1 MPARPAVLSAA
12 ADAEIL
18 AGVRAGGH
26 ARREASR
33 ELFRRLREPIHAV
46 CLHVTGRRADAEA
59 AVKEAFVAV
68 HRGLPHH
75 RGTSRLTTW
84 VYRIAMRAAF
94 RARARRRDEERP
106 EGALAS
112 LPAGSRAV
120 LSLFAVEGLSHQ
132 EIAGIL
138 GVPEDAV
145 WTRLQT
151 ARRMLVEPEGR

>member
-26 ARREASR
+26 ARREASS

-112 LPAGSRAV
+112 LSAGSRAV

>member
-1 MPARPAVLSAA
+1 VPARPAVLSAA

-26 ARREASR
+26 ARREASS

-112 LPAGSRAV
+112 LSAGSRAV